1 MNHNYRISC
10 ATIFTFIQLSL
21 PESRDDLEIDENI
34 ILSVKTLILNKVL
47 TDFRTDINKLF
58 FEKIYTT
65 YMRNT
70 KNC

>member
-1 MNHNYRISC
+1 MRNYI
-10 ATIFTFIQLSL
+10 TFVQLSL

-58 FEKIYTT
+58 FKKIYTT
-65 YMRNT
+65 YMKNT

>member
-1 MNHNYRISC
+1 MRNYI
-10 ATIFTFIQLSL
+10 TFIQLSL

-58 FEKIYTT
+58 LKIFYITF
-65 YMRNT
+65 MRNT

>member
-1 MNHNYRISC
+1 MRNYI
-10 ATIFTFIQLSL
+10 TFVQLSL

>member
-1 MNHNYRISC
+1 MRNYI
-10 ATIFTFIQLSL
+10 TFIQLSL

-58 FEKIYTT
+58 FKKIYTS
-65 YMRNT
+65 YMKNT

>member
-1 MNHNYRISC
+1 MRNYI
-10 ATIFTFIQLSL
+10 TFVQLSL
-21 PESRDDLEIDENI
+21 PESRDDLEIDEKI

>member
-1 MNHNYRISC
+1 MRNYI
-10 ATIFTFIQLSL
+10 TFIQLSL

-58 FEKIYTT
+58 FKKIYTT
-65 YMRNT
+65 YMKNT

>member
-1 MNHNYRISC
+1 MRNYI
-10 ATIFTFIQLSL
+10 TFIQLSL